1 MARREQET
9 EEQLHLRDKDQLKK
23 GLHDKDKQYQQ
34 LIRHMA
40 HHAAPA
46 RPAFRVNLEDA

>member
-40 HHAAPA
+40 HHAGAA
-46 RPAFRVNLEDA
+46 GSSC